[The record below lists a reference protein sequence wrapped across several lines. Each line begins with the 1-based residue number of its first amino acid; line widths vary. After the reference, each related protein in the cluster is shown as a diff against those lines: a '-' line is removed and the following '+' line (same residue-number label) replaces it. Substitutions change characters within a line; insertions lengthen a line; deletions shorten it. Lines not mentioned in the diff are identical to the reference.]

1 MKHLLS
7 STAFL
12 VVNKRLA
19 KRVGLKAAVLLAD
32 LISKEQYFI
41 ERKELIES
49 YFYNTETNIYK
60 DTTLTPYQ
68 QRKALKVL
76 KKENL
81 ITTKRK
87 GVPAKMHYKINEEL
101 VVKFLNDLSDIKLTT
116 LNNNKEIKNNK
127 EISIREQEFQE
138 EVFMSNLSTDL
149 CQEFVDY
156 WTERNK
162 SGTKMK
168 FEMQKTFDIKR
179 RLARWVKNNDNWNRT
194 KTSKIDQQLD
204 SHNKAINIIKNNYG
218 SE

>member
-41 ERKELIES
+41 ERKELTEG
-49 YFYNTETNIYK
+49 YFYNTERNIYK
-60 DTTLTPYQ
+60 DTTLSPYQ
-68 QRKALKVL
+68 QRKALRIL

-101 VVKFLNDLSDIKLTT
+101 VVKFLNDLSESKLPT
-116 LNNNKEIKNNK
+116 LNNIKEIKK
-127 EISIREQEFQE
+127 SLSIRAQEFQE
-138 EVFMSNLSTDL
+138 QVYMSNLSTEL
-149 CQEFVDY
+149 CQEFIDY
-156 WTERNK
+156 WTETNK
-162 SGTKMK
+162 SNTKMK

-179 RLARWVKNNDNWNRT
+179 RLARWVKNNEKWSRT
-194 KTSKIDQQLD
+194 KTSKIDKQLD
-204 SHNKAINIIKNNYG
+204 NHNKAINIIKNNYG